1 MDIIPKG
8 TVECRVSAV
17 GDGLIAEAKEAS
29 LLATK
34 LMTKY
39 EWYMAKVNHTGE
51 VVVKGT
57 LEVDVNRW
65 KHIKDEGKM
74 MTSGNHDN
82 WHTRFQGTARD

>member
-1 MDIIPKG
+1 MTNIPAG
-8 TVECRVSAV
+8 TVACRVSAV

-51 VVVKGT
+51 VAEET

-65 KHIKDEGKM
+65 THIKDEGKM
-74 MTSGNHDN
+74 MAGDNHDN
-82 WHTRFQGTARD
+82 WHARFQGTARD